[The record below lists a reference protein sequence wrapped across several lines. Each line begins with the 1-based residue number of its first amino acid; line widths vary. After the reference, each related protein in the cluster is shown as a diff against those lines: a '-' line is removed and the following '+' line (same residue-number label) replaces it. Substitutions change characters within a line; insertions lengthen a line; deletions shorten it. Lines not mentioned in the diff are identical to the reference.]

1 MEKQTTTRR
10 VPLREFVTLPEV
22 ARARGVTRVA
32 VLYAIRDG
40 RLRGYRVPGKRDWFV
55 RRVDAEEFAAAGRKA
70 S

>member
-1 MEKQTTTRR
+1 MEQKTTR
-10 VPLREFVTLPEV
+10 VPLREFITLPEI
-22 ARARGVTRVA
+22 ARAKGISRVA

-55 RRVDAEEFAAAGRKA
+55 RRCDADEFIAGRRA